1 MFLSSKKGANMQKFF
16 SDADAEGVTFNIS
29 TNEVYTTAGDGY
41 WSDVVKNVRVT
52 DIGMY
57 ISTKNEADEGDEAC
71 YYDGDMY
78 VCYDEATWDNSV
90 DGLIY
95 TDSAFLA
102 CVQDK
107 LRDTFLQMGINDD
120 DANMLAASVHYSE
133 QGMQDEGRV
142 SLDAF
147 DVADYLRNFYKE
159 TV

>member
-1 MFLSSKKGANMQKFF
+1 MLQNVF
-16 SDADAEGVTFNIS
+16 SDADAEGFTFNIS
-29 TNEVYTTAGDGY
+29 TDEVYTTAGDGY

-102 CVQDK
+102 NVQDK
-107 LRDTFLQMGINDD
+107 VRDVLVQLNIDEASINEAVGDI
-120 DANMLAASVHYSE
+120 NYSE
-133 QGMQDEGRV
+133 QGMQDDGRV

-147 DVADYLRNFYKE
+147 VLAEVLRNFYKQQN
-159 TV
+159 TVLA

>member
-1 MFLSSKKGANMQKFF
+1 MQNFF
-16 SDADAEGVTFNIS
+16 KDADAVGVMFNVS
-29 TNEVYTTAGDGY
+29 TDEVYTTCGDGY

-57 ISTKNEADEGDEAC
+57 ISTLNEADEGEEAC

-78 VCYDEATWDNSV
+78 VCYDETTWDNNV

-102 CVQDK
+102 NVQDK
-107 LRDTFLQMGINDD
+107 LRDVFVTMGID
-120 DANMLAASVHYSE
+120 DATANELAASVHYSE
-133 QGMQDEGRV
+133 QGMQDAGRV

-147 DVADYLRNFYKE
+147 EVADYLRNLYFN
-159 TV
+159 TVLA

>member
-1 MFLSSKKGANMQKFF
+1 MQNFF
-16 SDADAEGVTFNIS
+16 SAEDEGFTFNIS
-29 TNEVYTTAGDGY
+29 TDEVYTTAGDGL
-41 WSDVVKNVRVT
+41 WSNVVKDVLVT

-57 ISTKNEADEGDEAC
+57 ISTTNEADEGDEAC

-102 CVQDK
+102 NVQDK
-107 LRDTFLQMGINDD
+107 LRDVFLQMGISDS
-120 DANMLAASVHYSE
+120 DANMLAGSVSYSE
-133 QGMQDEGRV
+133 QGMQDDGRV

-147 DVADYLRNFYKE
+147 EVADYLRNFYANS
-159 TV
+159 VLA